1 MVFPSAVIP
10 LTAACKLAAFGTG
23 GWRAAIVRRVDVFVA
38 RFAKG
43 NVSRVWLVE
52 REVGE
57 VKIVCGR
64 LGLLMQTRQTFC
76 AAKDREMKGMGTTAR
91 VIL

>member
-10 LTAACKLAAFGTG
+10 LTAAGKLAAFGTG
-23 GWRAAIVRRVDVFVA
+23 GCFVA
-38 RFAKG
+38 RFATG

-57 VKIVCGR
+57 VK
-64 LGLLMQTRQTFC
+64 
-76 AAKDREMKGMGTTAR
+76 
-91 VIL
+91 